1 MSKDY
6 FVNARTEAEEKYSNA
21 TGEKS
26 LDFQGAAV
34 NVLTVTAIGAVV
46 GALVSKKNKVQSAQ
60 IGGGIGLIL
69 GIFGGFQ
76 VLKTSIDTS
85 KA

>member
-26 LDFQGAAV
+26 LDFQGVVV
-34 NVLTVTAIGAVV
+34 NVLAVTAFGAVV
-46 GALVSKKNKVQSAQ
+46 GALVSKKNILNSVK
-60 IGGGIGLIL
+60 IGAGAGLLL

-76 VLKTSIDTS
+76 VLRKDLDNS